1 VKEAD
6 FTRYIM
12 GKLPRNIYK
21 WKIMNVMQNG
31 VPDCY
36 FSGSAGDLW
45 IEVKYLSRL
54 PKKPDT
60 KFKINVSELQN
71 QWLTA
76 RSNEGRN
83 VAVILG
89 SKEGCRIFDQ
99 NDWSI
104 PITRIDLIH
113 TRADIVEWITR
124 QTLG

>member
-1 VKEAD
+1 MKEAD

-12 GKLPRNIYK
+12 GKLPSEIYK
-21 WKIMNVMQNG
+21 WKIMNMMQNG

-36 FSGSAGDLW
+36 FSGSHGDLW
-45 IEVKYLSRL
+45 VEVKYRNA
-54 PKKPDT
+54 PKRDNT
-60 KFKINVSELQN
+60 KFKADLSELQN
-71 QWLTA
+71 KWLTD

-89 SKEGCRIFDQ
+89 TDAGCRIFDR

-104 PITRIDLIH
+104 PIEKSDLIH
-113 TRADIVEWITR
+113 TKQDIVEWICQ